1 MHKFRVAIIQMP
13 VTDDKKNNLDKAQ
26 AMIIEACRQEA
37 EMVVLPEVFNSPY
50 QTALFP
56 DYAEPYPG
64 PSTELLSRL
73 AREKRMILIGGS
85 IIEQDISGKLYNSS
99 FVFDEAGNLLARH
112 RKIHLF
118 DIDLPG
124 KVAVRESDTLH
135 AGDTV
140 TVVRHNKLCFGLMI
154 CYDCRFT
161 ELSRA
166 MVLEG
171 AELLVIPAAFTAA
184 TGQAHWDMLMRSRAV
199 DNQCYVIAASPA
211 RNLKASYQVWG
222 HSMVVDPWGRI
233 VAETGEAED
242 IVYADLDFKLLRQIR
257 QELPL
262 LQHRRPDVY
271 QLSYRKPSPAADRE

>member
-1 MHKFRVAIIQMP
+1 MHCFRVGIIQMP
-13 VTDDKKNNLDKAQ
+13 VTDDKETNLGKAQ
-26 AMIIEACRQEA
+26 AMIIQAHRQGA

-56 DYAEPYPG
+56 KYAEPYPG
-64 PSTELLSRL
+64 PTTEMLARL
-73 AREKRMILIGGS
+73 AREKRVLLVGGS

-99 FVFDEAGNLLARH
+99 FVFDETGNLLARH

-135 AGDTV
+135 AGDNI

-154 CYDCRFT
+154 CYDCRFN

-166 MVLEG
+166 MALEG

-184 TGQAHWDMLMRSRAV
+184 TGQDHWDMLMRSRAV
-199 DNQCYVIAASPA
+199 DNQCYVVAASPA
-211 RNLKASYQVWG
+211 RNPESSYQVWG
-222 HSMVVDPWGRI
+222 HSMAVDPWGRI
-233 VAETGEAED
+233 VAEAGETEN
-242 IVYADLDFKLLRQIR
+242 IVYADLDFKLLQQIR

-271 QLSYRKPSPAADRE
+271 QLSYRKPNPEYDKP

>member
-1 MHKFRVAIIQMP
+1 MDNIRIGVIQML
-13 VTDDKKNNLDKAQ
+13 VTDDKKSNLEKAQ
-26 AMIIEACRQEA
+26 AMIAKARQQGA

-73 AREKRMILIGGS
+73 AMEHEILLVGGS
-85 IIEQDISGKLYNSS
+85 IIEQDISEKLYNSS
-99 FVFDEAGNLLARH
+99 FVFDETGYLLARH

-124 KVAVRESDTLH
+124 KITVNESETLQ
-135 AGDTV
+135 AGDNITIV
-140 TVVRHNKLCFGLMI
+140 KHNKLCFGVMI
-154 CYDCRFT
+154 CYDCRFI

-166 MVLEG
+166 MALEG
-171 AELLVIPAAFTAA
+171 AELLVIPAAFTVA
-184 TGQAHWDMLMRSRAV
+184 TGEAHWEVLMRSRAV

-211 RNLKASYQVWG
+211 RNPQASYQAWG

-233 VAETGEAED
+233 VAEAGEAEE
-242 IVYADLDFKLLRQIR
+242 IVFTELDLTLIR
-257 QELPL
+257 RIRKELPL
-262 LQHRRPDVY
+262 LQHRRQDVY
-271 QLSYRKPSPAADRE
+271 QLSYRTPFPK